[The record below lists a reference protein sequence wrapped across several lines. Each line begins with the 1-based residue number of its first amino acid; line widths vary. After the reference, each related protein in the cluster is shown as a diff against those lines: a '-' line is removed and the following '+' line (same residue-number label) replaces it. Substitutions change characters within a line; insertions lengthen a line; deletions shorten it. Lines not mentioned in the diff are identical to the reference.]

1 MKRKRPSA
9 AGRSGAA
16 KKSLVVQVTNG
27 LRSRVGSWIQGIF
40 RQDNDSE
47 SRVTWSDDSG
57 SSCEEAEE
65 KQASCGDSLVRDPP
79 SPSRGSSSS
88 SPTQTNA
95 HGASSTAEHR
105 APLGN
110 DRPEHGP
117 FREGFAF
124 RGPTSPAKARLQKP
138 PPARPCKDV
147 ATQYE
152 EDDDMSSTSGF
163 SSRHSDRGI
172 TDTVMSWT
180 LKCEEAQRPGHSMT
194 SASDTSRRKG
204 SAAVHLSSK
213 RLANECL
220 DKQNVS
226 YKRTRVAYDNPAPA
240 FSSACAP
247 PELFKAS
254 SERPGRT
261 EAAPCDVAQQA
272 VRKILRSLETMSSP
286 LADAKKIPLTAS
298 CIEMK
303 NDRKHQS
310 ETAPA
315 FSSPLKRLRIA
326 GVSCSPTEHGGT
338 CLKGLPPS
346 ETPGETR
353 RERGAQRTPKRSPRA
368 SASSTHVPVVWL
380 QPGTRSASSP
390 GTLGRYCR
398 PPLERA
404 EIPAARGERRVAAH
418 EPSQQQT
425 TVKSPPLVV
434 AEARAEKEDQSE
446 RVKRTPER
454 RSSGHFTA
462 FLADDVNDLDNIEME
477 PPSNSQAFKNIDKGY
492 MSGSSSTTSS
502 SSSTPTKG
510 LVTNASAS
518 TLVPPSR
525 SPTSSRLSEDA
536 ATIGAEGGDPLCPP
550 ADESKGK
557 SSLSSESRAAS
568 AWECDTC
575 LVWNSGR
582 RLRCAA
588 CDVPLPSVLAL
599 RSMLVPRPSGRDA
612 SEKKAGAGAAGQG
625 SDDRP
630 DGPSPPGSTGLDSNT
645 EGDTTSVEVASDAA
659 QVEVNNPAGLP
670 TIPPSAV
677 ASQTLAPQPGLPA
690 GGVDI
695 DASTAGSSAAS
706 QMKASEIVV
715 PGASKAAPDGAV
727 PTSVTIGH
735 TSEPPNT
742 APTAGNCFGSK
753 PITSAAA
760 GMSFQFG
767 IGGGGQQP
775 QPAAVSGLTGVAAA
789 PKPGS
794 GQVLDLQGDVVGKR
808 SLDAAS
814 AAEKQT
820 PQFSFGSSASGFKID
835 FSGLQQQ
842 GLGLSTAFRFGEA
855 AIDGPLG
862 NPPASNTAAQPGS
875 TGVASSSSD
884 AKPNTTDGH
893 QLAQNS
899 VASSVNLPGVAL
911 MTNPSSLIDP
921 SSAGITAAAATSG
934 SNTSTATPASS
945 YSSPMPGLHAAS
957 AACSV
962 PAPAAPGASSG
973 ISAAAPTSSA
983 FSFTFESFTRANGKT
998 DAAVSGTNTA
1008 PSTTAGSLFTFANTA
1023 TANSSGGAA
1032 AAPSF
1037 VIGNPLGTLGGSG
1050 LNTTFSAASSA
1061 VNTVNKLSFAFG
1073 NPALPTTSSTA
1084 VVAPTVAFGGL
1095 ANGASASAEP
1105 ESSVSVAAA
1114 ASGTGN
1120 PFVFG
1125 VTSSSS
1131 SAAGTTVPTFTFGKS
1146 TAGAPLPAS
1155 TAAGSALSGIG
1166 SNAAAPTLTFGQTAP
1181 PVAAPSVAA
1190 SPFTFKGGAANA
1202 VATTAAPL
1210 FNFGAIR
1217 TSGSLATTNPSI
1229 FTFGSG
1235 SSAVRTSTTIAQ
1247 APIFSFGSVTSAA
1260 TAALSTNA
1268 PPQGAAGV
1276 TMQPFQFGATA
1287 TTAGTSAGA
1296 NGGNFAFG
1304 GAPSGAAPAPTFA
1317 KPEAPASVFKFGAS
1331 GAANSGGTQPA
1342 GFAFGTTAPS
1352 AVATPPTVSALS
1364 FGLQGGS
1371 KPEVAAGFSF
1381 GAAAPAPAPA
1391 QTAVPLFNFTNA
1403 ESSNGNNNAGF
1414 RPTPI
1419 LQPSVLSPA
1428 VSQVSDKQAI
1438 RRLCLDPH
1446 PTPRQ
1451 YSDKRPIS
1459 RQPLGRP
1466 PIKGWLL
1473 DSRPT
1478 KLPCLGKRRIRRQL
1492 LVLLCLRSTRQP
1504 IKMQHSRRSLDRR
1517 PIHPL
1522 PSMLLLPPTTA
1533 RLRLRLERT
1542 SPRRRPSLPRVVPRS
1557 LSVRRAATG
1566 ETPTGGYARR
1576 GAGVTRTSRR
1586 TSTESAPGMR
1596 HAGVGVTHACS
1607 GLKFHRSIAPQSH
1620 SRG

>member
-65 KQASCGDSLVRDPP
+65 KTASCGDSLVRDPP
-79 SPSRGSSSS
+79 SPSRE
-88 SPTQTNA
+88 TNA

-204 SAAVHLSSK
+204 SAAVHL
-213 RLANECL
+213 
-220 DKQNVS
+220 
-226 YKRTRVAYDNPAPA
+226 
-240 FSSACAP
+240 
-247 PELFKAS
+247 AS

-298 CIEMK
+298 CIE
-303 NDRKHQS
+303 
-310 ETAPA
+310 
-315 FSSPLKRLRIA
+315 
-326 GVSCSPTEHGGT
+326 
-338 CLKGLPPS
+338 
-346 ETPGETR
+346 
-353 RERGAQRTPKRSPRA
+353 
-368 SASSTHVPVVWL
+368 
-380 QPGTRSASSP
+380 PGTRSASSP

-462 FLADDVNDLDNIEME
+462 FLADDVNDLDDIE
-477 PPSNSQAFKNIDKGY
+477 
-492 MSGSSSTTSS
+492 
-502 SSSTPTKG
+502 
-510 LVTNASAS
+510 
-518 TLVPPSR
+518 R

-855 AIDGPLG
+855 AIGKDYGPLG

-1095 ANGASASAEP
+1095 ANGASAEP

-1403 ESSNGNNNAGF
+1403 ESNNGNNNAGSSPF
-1414 RPTPI
+1414 AFGANQPTP
-1419 LQPSVLSPA
+1419 QAFPA
-1428 VSQVSDKQAI
+1428 S
-1438 RRLCLDPH
+1438 
-1446 PTPRQ
+1446 
-1451 YSDKRPIS
+1451 
-1459 RQPLGRP
+1459 
-1466 PIKGWLL
+1466 
-1473 DSRPT
+1473 SRPT
-1478 KLPCLGKRRIRRQL
+1478 FTIGSAGSNRGNPHRRIR
-1492 LVLLCLRSTRQP
+1492 
-1504 IKMQHSRRSLDRR
+1504 
-1517 PIHPL
+1517 
-1522 PSMLLLPPTTA
+1522 TA
-1533 RLRLRLERT
+1533 R
-1542 SPRRRPSLPRVVPRS
+1542 RRRDQNEP
-1557 LSVRRAATG
+1557 A
-1566 ETPTGGYARR
+1566 
-1576 GAGVTRTSRR
+1576 
-1586 TSTESAPGMR
+1586 
-1596 HAGVGVTHACS
+1596 H
-1607 GLKFHRSIAPQSH
+1607 FH
-1620 SRG
+1620 

>member
-9 AGRSGAA
+9 AGGSGAA

-40 RQDNDSE
+40 RPDNDSE

-65 KQASCGDSLVRDPP
+65 KPASWGDSLVLDPP
-79 SPSRGSSSS
+79 SSSRGSSS

-95 HGASSTAEHR
+95 LGASSTAEHR

-110 DRPEHGP
+110 DRPEHRS

-124 RGPTSPAKARLQKP
+124 RGPASPAKALLQKP

-163 SSRHSDRGI
+163 SSRHSDR
-172 TDTVMSWT
+172 DTVMSWT
-180 LKCEEAQRPGHSMT
+180 LKCEEAQRPGHSNT
-194 SASDTSRRKG
+194 STSDMSRRKD

-286 LADAKKIPLTAS
+286 LADAKKIPLMAS

-326 GVSCSPTEHGGT
+326 GVSCSPTEHRGT
-338 CLKGLPPS
+338 CLKGLPPI
-346 ETPGETR
+346 ETSGETR
-353 RERGAQRTPKRSPRA
+353 RERGAKRTPKHSPHA
-368 SASSTHVPVVWL
+368 STSSM
-380 QPGTRSASSP
+380 PGTRSASSP

-398 PPLERA
+398 PPLDRA
-404 EIPAARGERRVAAH
+404 EIPVARGERRVAAR
-418 EPSQQQT
+418 EPSQQT

-434 AEARAEKEDQSE
+434 AEARAEKEEQSE

-462 FLADDVNDLDNIEME
+462 FLADDVNDLDDIEME

-518 TLVPPSR
+518 TLVPASR
-525 SPTSSRLSEDA
+525 SPTSSRISEDA
-536 ATIGAEGGDPLCPP
+536 ATSGAEGDPFCPP

-557 SSLSSESRAAS
+557 SSFSSESRAAS
-568 AWECDTC
+568 TWECDTC

-612 SEKKAGAGAAGQG
+612 SEKKAGAAGQG

-645 EGDTTSVEVASDAA
+645 EGDTTSVEVANDAA
-659 QVEVNNPAGLP
+659 QVEVNSPAGPP
-670 TIPPSAV
+670 TIPPSSL

-690 GGVDI
+690 GSGDI
-695 DASTAGSSAAS
+695 DADTAGSSAAS
-706 QMKASEIVV
+706 QTKASEIVV

-742 APTAGNCFGSK
+742 APTAGYCFGSK

-775 QPAAVSGLTGVAAA
+775 QPPAAVSGLTGVASA
-789 PKPGS
+789 PMPGS
-794 GQVLDLQGDVVGKR
+794 GQVLDQQGDVVGKQ

-855 AIDGPLG
+855 AIGKDCTDGPLS
-862 NPPASNTAAQPGS
+862 NPPPASNTAAQPGS

-884 AKPNTTDGH
+884 TKPNTTDGH

-899 VASSVNLPGVAL
+899 VASSINLPGVAL
-911 MTNPSSLIDP
+911 MTNPSSLIDT
-921 SSAGITAAAATSG
+921 SSAGITAAAATSR
-934 SNTSTATPASS
+934 SNTSTAAPASS

-957 AACSV
+957 ATCTV

-983 FSFTFESFTRANGKT
+983 FFTFESFTRANGKT
-998 DAAVSGTNTA
+998 DAATAVSGTNSA

-1037 VIGNPLGTLGGSG
+1037 VVIGNPLGTLGGSG
-1050 LNTTFSAASSA
+1050 LNPTFSAASSA
-1061 VNTVNKLSFAFG
+1061 ANTVNKLSFAFG

-1125 VTSSSS
+1125 VASSSG
-1131 SAAGTTVPTFTFGKS
+1131 SAAGTTVPNFTFGKS

-1155 TAAGSALSGIG
+1155 TAAGSALSGNG
-1166 SNAAAPTLTFGQTAP
+1166 GNAAAPTLTFGQTAP

-1217 TSGSLATTNPSI
+1217 TSGNLATTNPSI

-1235 SSAVRTSTTIAQ
+1235 SSAVKTSTTIAQ
-1247 APIFSFGSVTSAA
+1247 APIFSFGNVTSAA

-1276 TMQPFQFGATA
+1276 TIQPFQFGATA

-1317 KPEAPASVFKFGAS
+1317 KPEAPTSVFKFGAS

-1352 AVATPPTVSALS
+1352 AVATPPTVPALS

-1391 QTAVPLFNFTNA
+1391 PTAVPLFNFTNA
-1403 ESSNGNNNAGF
+1403 ESNNGNNNAGF
-1414 RPTPI
+1414 RFPSNTNPAAFGAQPSSQPGFGQTGNPAPVFGCSPNPSPVFGQAANQTPAFGQATNHGLAFGQQANQAAMFGQATNQASAFGAAVSAFSQTANQNAAFASQFGQATNPPPAFNATPPTNNGSSPFAFGANQPTP
-1419 LQPSVLSPA
+1419 QPFPA
-1428 VSQVSDKQAI
+1428 S
-1438 RRLCLDPH
+1438 
-1446 PTPRQ
+1446 
-1451 YSDKRPIS
+1451 
-1459 RQPLGRP
+1459 
-1466 PIKGWLL
+1466 
-1473 DSRPT
+1473 SRPT
-1478 KLPCLGKRRIRRQL
+1478 FTIGSAGSNRGNPHRRIR
-1492 LVLLCLRSTRQP
+1492 
-1504 IKMQHSRRSLDRR
+1504 
-1517 PIHPL
+1517 
-1522 PSMLLLPPTTA
+1522 TA
-1533 RLRLRLERT
+1533 R
-1542 SPRRRPSLPRVVPRS
+1542 RRRDQNEP
-1557 LSVRRAATG
+1557 A
-1566 ETPTGGYARR
+1566 
-1576 GAGVTRTSRR
+1576 
-1586 TSTESAPGMR
+1586 
-1596 HAGVGVTHACS
+1596 H
-1607 GLKFHRSIAPQSH
+1607 FH
-1620 SRG
+1620 

>member
-65 KQASCGDSLVRDPP
+65 KTASCGDSLVRDPP

-204 SAAVHLSSK
+204 SAAVHL
-213 RLANECL
+213 
-220 DKQNVS
+220 
-226 YKRTRVAYDNPAPA
+226 
-240 FSSACAP
+240 
-247 PELFKAS
+247 AS

-298 CIEMK
+298 CIE
-303 NDRKHQS
+303 
-310 ETAPA
+310 
-315 FSSPLKRLRIA
+315 
-326 GVSCSPTEHGGT
+326 
-338 CLKGLPPS
+338 
-346 ETPGETR
+346 
-353 RERGAQRTPKRSPRA
+353 
-368 SASSTHVPVVWL
+368 
-380 QPGTRSASSP
+380 PGTRSASSP

-462 FLADDVNDLDNIEME
+462 FLADDVNDLDDIE
-477 PPSNSQAFKNIDKGY
+477 
-492 MSGSSSTTSS
+492 
-502 SSSTPTKG
+502 
-510 LVTNASAS
+510 
-518 TLVPPSR
+518 R

-855 AIDGPLG
+855 AIGKDYGPLG

-998 DAAVSGTNTA
+998 DAAAAVSGTNTA

-1050 LNTTFSAASSA
+1050 LNPTFSAASSA

-1095 ANGASASAEP
+1095 ANGASASAEH

-1342 GFAFGTTAPS
+1342 GFAFATTAPS

-1403 ESSNGNNNAGF
+1403 ESNNGNNNAGSSPF
-1414 RPTPI
+1414 AFGANQPTP
-1419 LQPSVLSPA
+1419 QAFPA
-1428 VSQVSDKQAI
+1428 S
-1438 RRLCLDPH
+1438 
-1446 PTPRQ
+1446 
-1451 YSDKRPIS
+1451 
-1459 RQPLGRP
+1459 
-1466 PIKGWLL
+1466 
-1473 DSRPT
+1473 SRPT
-1478 KLPCLGKRRIRRQL
+1478 FTIGSAGSNRGNPHRRIR
-1492 LVLLCLRSTRQP
+1492 
-1504 IKMQHSRRSLDRR
+1504 
-1517 PIHPL
+1517 
-1522 PSMLLLPPTTA
+1522 TA
-1533 RLRLRLERT
+1533 R
-1542 SPRRRPSLPRVVPRS
+1542 RRRDQNEP
-1557 LSVRRAATG
+1557 A
-1566 ETPTGGYARR
+1566 
-1576 GAGVTRTSRR
+1576 
-1586 TSTESAPGMR
+1586 
-1596 HAGVGVTHACS
+1596 H
-1607 GLKFHRSIAPQSH
+1607 FH
-1620 SRG
+1620 

>member
-27 LRSRVGSWIQGIF
+27 IRSRVGSWIQGIF
-40 RQDNDSE
+40 RQGNDSE

-65 KQASCGDSLVRDPP
+65 KPASCGDPP
-79 SPSRGSSSS
+79 SPSRSSSSS

-105 APLGN
+105 TPLGN

-163 SSRHSDRGI
+163 SSRHSDR
-172 TDTVMSWT
+172 DTVMSWT
-180 LKCEEAQRPGHSMT
+180 LKCEEAQRPVHSMT

-247 PELFKAS
+247 PELFKTS

-404 EIPAARGERRVAAH
+404 EIPAARGEQRVAAH

-425 TVKSPPLVV
+425 TAKSPPLVV
-434 AEARAEKEDQSE
+434 AEARAEKEEQSE
-446 RVKRTPER
+446 RLKRTPER

-462 FLADDVNDLDNIEME
+462 FLADDVNDLDDIEME

-518 TLVPPSR
+518 TLVPASR

-536 ATIGAEGGDPLCPP
+536 ATSGAEGGDPVCPP

-630 DGPSPPGSTGLDSNT
+630 DGPSTPGSTGLDSNT
-645 EGDTTSVEVASDAA
+645 EGDTTSVEVASDTT

-670 TIPPSAV
+670 TIPPSSV

-690 GGVDI
+690 GGGDI
-695 DASTAGSSAAS
+695 DAGTAGSSAAS
-706 QMKASEIVV
+706 QTKASEIVV
-715 PGASKAAPDGAV
+715 PGASKAAPDGAL

-742 APTAGNCFGSK
+742 APTAGYCFGSK

-767 IGGGGQQP
+767 IGGGGGGSQQP
-775 QPAAVSGLTGVAAA
+775 QPAAVSGLAGVAAA

-855 AIDGPLG
+855 AIGKDCTDGPLG

-884 AKPNTTDGH
+884 TKPNTTDGH

-921 SSAGITAAAATSG
+921 SSAGIAAAAATSG
-934 SNTSTATPASS
+934 SNTSTAALASS

-983 FSFTFESFTRANGKT
+983 FTFTFESFTRANGKT
-998 DAAVSGTNTA
+998 DAAASAVSGTNTA

-1050 LNTTFSAASSA
+1050 LNPTFSAASSA
-1061 VNTVNKLSFAFG
+1061 ANTINKLSFAFG
-1073 NPALPTTSSTA
+1073 NPTLPTTSSTA

-1105 ESSVSVAAA
+1105 ESSIPVAAA

-1131 SAAGTTVPTFTFGKS
+1131 SAAGTTVPNFTFGKS
-1146 TAGAPLPAS
+1146 TAGAPPPAS
-1155 TAAGSALSGIG
+1155 TSAGSALSGIG
-1166 SNAAAPTLTFGQTAP
+1166 GNAAAPTLTFGQTAP

-1403 ESSNGNNNAGF
+1403 ESNNGNNNAGF
-1414 RPTPI
+1414 RFPSNTNPAAFGAQPSSQPGFGQTGNPAPVFGSSPNPSPVFGQAANQTPAFGQATNQGLAFGQQANQAAMFGQATNQASAFGAAVSAFNQTANQNAAFASQFGQATNPPPAFNATPPTNNGSSPFAFGANQPTP
-1419 LQPSVLSPA
+1419 QAFPA
-1428 VSQVSDKQAI
+1428 S
-1438 RRLCLDPH
+1438 
-1446 PTPRQ
+1446 
-1451 YSDKRPIS
+1451 
-1459 RQPLGRP
+1459 
-1466 PIKGWLL
+1466 
-1473 DSRPT
+1473 SRPT
-1478 KLPCLGKRRIRRQL
+1478 FTIGSAGSNRGNPHRRIR
-1492 LVLLCLRSTRQP
+1492 
-1504 IKMQHSRRSLDRR
+1504 
-1517 PIHPL
+1517 
-1522 PSMLLLPPTTA
+1522 TA
-1533 RLRLRLERT
+1533 R
-1542 SPRRRPSLPRVVPRS
+1542 RRRDQNEP
-1557 LSVRRAATG
+1557 A
-1566 ETPTGGYARR
+1566 
-1576 GAGVTRTSRR
+1576 
-1586 TSTESAPGMR
+1586 
-1596 HAGVGVTHACS
+1596 H
-1607 GLKFHRSIAPQSH
+1607 FH
-1620 SRG
+1620 

>member
-65 KQASCGDSLVRDPP
+65 KTASCGDSLVRDPP

-368 SASSTHVPVVWL
+368 SASST
-380 QPGTRSASSP
+380 
-390 GTLGRYCR
+390 
-398 PPLERA
+398 
-404 EIPAARGERRVAAH
+404 
-418 EPSQQQT
+418 T

-462 FLADDVNDLDNIEME
+462 FLADDVNDLDDIEME

-855 AIDGPLG
+855 AIGKDCTDGPLG

-1095 ANGASASAEP
+1095 ANGASAEP

-1403 ESSNGNNNAGF
+1403 ESNNGNNNAGF
-1414 RPTPI
+1414 RFPSNTNPAAFGAQPSSQPGFGQTGNPAPVFGSSPNPSPVFGQAANQTPAFGQATNQGLAFGQQANQAAMFGQATNQASAFGAAVSAFNQTANQNAAFASQFGQATNPPPAFNATPPSNNGSSPFAFGANQPTP
-1419 LQPSVLSPA
+1419 QAFPA
-1428 VSQVSDKQAI
+1428 S
-1438 RRLCLDPH
+1438 
-1446 PTPRQ
+1446 
-1451 YSDKRPIS
+1451 
-1459 RQPLGRP
+1459 
-1466 PIKGWLL
+1466 
-1473 DSRPT
+1473 SRPT
-1478 KLPCLGKRRIRRQL
+1478 FTIGSAGSNRGNPHRRIR
-1492 LVLLCLRSTRQP
+1492 
-1504 IKMQHSRRSLDRR
+1504 
-1517 PIHPL
+1517 
-1522 PSMLLLPPTTA
+1522 TA
-1533 RLRLRLERT
+1533 R
-1542 SPRRRPSLPRVVPRS
+1542 RRRDQNEP
-1557 LSVRRAATG
+1557 A
-1566 ETPTGGYARR
+1566 
-1576 GAGVTRTSRR
+1576 
-1586 TSTESAPGMR
+1586 
-1596 HAGVGVTHACS
+1596 H
-1607 GLKFHRSIAPQSH
+1607 FH
-1620 SRG
+1620 